1 MVLVVGWC
9 GEIGDR
15 WASRIAAAIQVTN
28 CQWEV
33 AGIAGTSTPS
43 PATSDCQLGIRV

>member
-1 MVLVVGWC
+1 VV
-9 GEIGDR
+9 
-15 WASRIAAAIQVTN
+15 QN

-43 PATSDCQLGIRV
+43 PATSCCQLGTAWYNMLVR